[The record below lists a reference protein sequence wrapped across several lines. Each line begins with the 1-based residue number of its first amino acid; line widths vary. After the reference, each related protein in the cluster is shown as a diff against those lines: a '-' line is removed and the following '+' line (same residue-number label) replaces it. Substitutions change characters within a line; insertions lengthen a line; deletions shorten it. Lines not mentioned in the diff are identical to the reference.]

1 MTVIHEWTLKL
12 AETVAPDE
20 VYLAPSIAASY
31 IASRYADET
40 SGDSTQANSQSLN
53 STCEP
58 CSIHLFLPLVLRS
71 IEQASNQLVDMLSS
85 PTMHDI
91 VTNVIPLA
99 TLLIQFKECSL
110 HEKSHAQA
118 QHTMNLLESV
128 EELDEKLANEY
139 PACKEV
145 VEDISNTLSNSGIPK
160 EISEITA
167 WKTFRQFVENQKS
180 GLEYLRKLK

>member
-12 AETVAPDE
+12 AEAVAPDE
-20 VYLAPSIAASY
+20 VYLAPSIADSY
-31 IASRYADET
+31 IANLDAAKT
-40 SGDSTQANSQSLN
+40 DSTQSLN

-58 CSIHLFLPLVLRS
+58 CSVHLFLPLVLRGV
-71 IEQASNQLVDMLSS
+71 EQASSGLIDLLSS

-110 HEKSHAQA
+110 HEKSHAQT

-128 EELDEKLANEY
+128 EELDYKLANEY
-139 PACKEV
+139 PECKGV
-145 VEDISNTLSNSGIPK
+145 VEDISNTLTNSGIPK
-160 EISEITA
+160 EVSKITA

-180 GLEYLRKLK
+180 GLDYLRKLK